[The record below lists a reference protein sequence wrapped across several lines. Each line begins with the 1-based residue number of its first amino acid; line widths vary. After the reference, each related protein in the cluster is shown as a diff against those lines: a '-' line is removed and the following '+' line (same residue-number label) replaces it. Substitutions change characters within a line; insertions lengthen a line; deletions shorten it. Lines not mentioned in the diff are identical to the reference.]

1 MSTTINEIQNAPQT
15 FSSWDSCMQKAYC
28 KWPAII
34 GIIVAVTIAVS
45 VLWCCVRCCCGGL
58 SCCCGCFSCFNR
70 CCTSG
75 RGRGR
80 KRSNKYAD
88 MDADAPLPSSYRL
101 PANPNPYT
109 GYTPNY
115 GPPAYNGPNTATFD
129 VPVGQKINGDSLP
142 AMPTWA
148 DAKVENSIPRRGGGG
163 GGDDV
168 EMGYIAQP
176 GQATGVIPVAAAGGR
191 TSRGGYRELPHHDDS
206 SLDQPRSYR
215 GANSTHPYA
224 SDLGAQALMP
234 QNNTAYD
241 PPPPPPQPQFDHFHA
256 GSTSFPRSSPFAPTY
271 NAYAAADVGGSGSS
285 GQARPPS
292 LLQVGRKP
300 M

>member
-1 MSTTINEIQNAPQT
+1 MVIMSTTIDEIKDAPQT
-15 FSSWDSCMQKAYC
+15 FASWDSCMQKSYC

-34 GIIVAVTIAVS
+34 GIIIAVMIAVS
-45 VLWCCVRCCCGGL
+45 VIWCCVRCCCCGL

-70 CCTSG
+70 CCPS
-75 RGRGR
+75 GRGR
-80 KRSNKYAD
+80 KRSKYAD
-88 MDADAPLPSSYRL
+88 ADADAPPSSYRL
-101 PANPNPYT
+101 PATRYTGYT
-109 GYTPNY
+109 GYTPNH

-129 VPVGQKINGDSLP
+129 VPGQKINGDSLP

-148 DAKVENSIPRRGGGG
+148 DAKVENSNARGG
-163 GGDDV
+163 DV
-168 EMGYIAQP
+168 EMGHLMQP
-176 GQATGVIPVAAAGGR
+176 GQAPGVIPVAAAAGR

-206 SLDQPRSYR
+206 LDQPGSYR
-215 GANSTHPYA
+215 GANSTHPYG
-224 SDLGAQALMP
+224 SDLGAQAMMA
-234 QNNTAYD
+234 QNTAYD
-241 PPPPPPQPQFDHFHA
+241 PPRPQPQFDQFQAGTA

-271 NAYAAADVGGSGSS
+271 DAYAPDVGGSS